1 MKENLKISLLILI
14 TIMCGYNFYINLQD
28 AFSQNDNNSKYIGL
42 IGDKAYQSNL
52 LNQNNNPL
60 NPSNEEPKVQL
71 PKTIISFN
79 EMSYDFGTIKQN
91 TTNNLHVFKFQNKG
105 SKPLVIENAKGSC
118 GCTVPD
124 YPKEPIMPNQ
134 WGEIKVD
141 YKPGK
146 QEGSQNKT
154 VTITANTEN
163 PTTILKISAM
173 VEKDAQAEEVS
184 Q

>member
-14 TIMCGYNFYINLQD
+14 ALMCGYNFYINMQD
-28 AFSQNDNNSKYIGL
+28 SFSENDTKSKSSGL
-42 IGDKAYQSNL
+42 IADKSFQNKNL
-52 LNQNNNPL
+52 NHSNNPL
-60 NPSNEEPKVQL
+60 TPSNEEPKTKL
-71 PKTIISFN
+71 PTTIMSFN

-105 SKPLVIENAKGSC
+105 SNPLVIENAKGSC

-154 VTITANTEN
+154 VTITANTDN

-173 VEKDAQAEEVS
+173 VEKEEQAGAS